1 MLVLTLHSQV
11 LAVLG
16 CIDEWQFDI
25 FRLNEV
31 SNGCPLSL
39 VAFAI
44 MKNCDLV
51 PGRSVYPYGLGR
63 SQAKI
68 KEGHAFILALG
79 GSP

>member
-1 MLVLTLHSQV
+1 MPPLLILTRYSQV

-16 CIDEWQFDI
+16 CIDDWQFDI

-44 MKNCDLV
+44 MRNCDLV
-51 PGRSVYPYGLGR
+51 PGRSVYNFRLGR
-63 SQAKI
+63 S
-68 KEGHAFILALG
+68 F
-79 GSP
+79 S